1 MRFPALFAALFLAAC
16 ATAPTTATAPTAAAN
31 NAAPPPSRLTR
42 LLTAAGGPDAPTL
55 QVMQQE
61 LGEPDVS
68 RQDGAGTA
76 LTYRL
81 QTCALL
87 LLFTADASNAQRLA
101 EAHPGPRRTGQEAP
115 TLAQCAAEA
124 NARPAS

>member
-1 MRFPALFAALFLAAC
+1 MRFSALLGALLLAAC
-16 ATAPTTATAPTAAAN
+16 ATTPTAPPVSTTPADAN
-31 NAAPPPSRLTR
+31 PAPSRLTR
-42 LLTAAGGPDAPTL
+42 LLSAAGGADAPTL

-81 QTCALL
+81 ETCALL
-87 LLFTADASNAQRLA
+87 LLFAADASNAQRLA